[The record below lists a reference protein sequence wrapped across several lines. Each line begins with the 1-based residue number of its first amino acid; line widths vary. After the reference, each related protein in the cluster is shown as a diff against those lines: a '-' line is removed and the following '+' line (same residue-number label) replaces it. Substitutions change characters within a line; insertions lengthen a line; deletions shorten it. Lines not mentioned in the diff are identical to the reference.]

1 MTSEQTARS
10 ETPICAPHYLVPSVN
25 QARTLDAL
33 INAIPEPDTLVMPS
47 TPTLEHH
54 VEDIL
59 EAVEEIHNLSATLRV
74 IPPDDTNRDEY
85 EGRLYAALTHLDH
98 HVKPA
103 IKEWDRIVDRMPEE

>member
-1 MTSEQTARS
+1 MKTKRTSRVA
-10 ETPICAPHYLVPSVN
+10 Y
-25 QARTLDAL
+25 
-33 INAIPEPDTLVMPS
+33 PEPDTLVMPS

-54 VEDIL
+54 FEDIL

-74 IPPDDTNRDEY
+74 IPPDDTHRDEY